1 MYNRTSR
8 VFVGDFETTVYDGQ
22 TDTEV
27 WASALVEMDTEDV
40 MVFGSIDST
49 FSFLQAQKENIIVYY
64 HNLKFDGSFILSYLL
79 TELNYEQAY
88 DIIDEE
94 KFIVQW
100 RDDKNMKNKQV
111 KYQISA
117 MGQWYKIVVKTH
129 NKFIEF
135 RDSVKLLP
143 FKVEEIGKSFKTKH
157 QKLSMEYKGKRYAN
171 CYISPEE
178 LEYIKND
185 VLVVKEALEIM
196 FEEGHKKLT
205 IGSCCLAEFKKTI
218 MRVDYEN
225 WFPDLYQIELDESLY
240 GSLTIG
246 DYIHRSYHGGW
257 CYVVLGKECTRKHN
271 GITLDVNSLYPSVMS
286 GQSGNRYPIGK
297 PKFWKGNYIPPEA
310 EGDNKFYF
318 VRIKT
323 RFQIKENMLP
333 FIQLKRDARYD
344 STEML
349 TTSDVYWNGQYYR
362 YTKRP
367 DGTLHDT
374 TQILTLTMMDYE
386 LLKKHYELFDFE
398 ILDGC
403 YFYAMVG
410 LFDEYI
416 EKYKKQKMTSKGAKR
431 QLAKLF
437 LNNLYGKMASN
448 TNSSFKVAFV
458 KEDMSLGFRIVSAHD
473 KKPGYIPIGS
483 AITSYARCFT
493 ITAAQL
499 NYHGV
504 DKPGFIYADTDSI
517 HCDLPVEEIVGV
529 TLHDTEFCC
538 WKPEASWDEAIFTRQ
553 KTYIEHVVAENLEPI
568 EQPYY
573 NIKCAGMPEKCKQL
587 FNVSL
592 DGFVEGM
599 ENEYTEEEL
608 EFVKEKRELEDFDIG
623 LKVPGKLLPKRI
635 KGGIILV
642 ESPYELRA

>member
-1 MYNRTSR
+1 
-8 VFVGDFETTVYDGQ
+8 
-22 TDTEV
+22 
-27 WASALVEMDTEDV
+27 
-40 MVFGSIDST
+40 
-49 FSFLQAQKENIIVYY
+49 
-64 HNLKFDGSFILSYLL
+64 
-79 TELNYEQAY
+79 
-88 DIIDEE
+88 
-94 KFIVQW
+94 
-100 RDDKNMKNKQV
+100 
-111 KYQISA
+111 
-117 MGQWYKIVVKTH
+117 
-129 NKFIEF
+129 
-135 RDSVKLLP
+135 
-143 FKVEEIGKSFKTKH
+143 
-157 QKLSMEYKGKRYAN
+157 
-171 CYISPEE
+171 
-178 LEYIKND
+178 
-185 VLVVKEALEIM
+185 M

-225 WFPDLYQIELDESLY
+225 WFPNLYQIELDENLY
-240 GSLTIG
+240 GSPTIG
-246 DYIHRSYHGGW
+246 DYIHHSYHGGW

-437 LNNLYGKMASN
+437 LNNLCGKMASN

-458 KEDMSLGFRIVSAHD
+458 KEDMSLGFKIVSAHD

>member
-100 RDDKNMKNKQV
+100 RDDKYMKNKQV

-225 WFPDLYQIELDESLY
+225 WFPNLYQIELDENLY
-240 GSLTIG
+240 GSPTIG
-246 DYIHRSYHGGW
+246 DYIHHSYHGGW

-437 LNNLYGKMASN
+437 LNNLCGKMASN

-458 KEDMSLGFRIVSAHD
+458 KEDMSLGFKIVSAHD

>member
-100 RDDKNMKNKQV
+100 RDDKHMKNKQV

-196 FEEGHKKLT
+196 FEEGHNKLT

-225 WFPDLYQIELDESLY
+225 WFPDLYQIELDEALY
-240 GSLTIG
+240 GSPTIG

-568 EQPYY
+568 KQPYY

-599 ENEYTEEEL
+599 ENEFTEEEL

>member
-100 RDDKNMKNKQV
+100 RDDKHMKNKQV

-225 WFPDLYQIELDESLY
+225 WFPDLYQIELDEALY
-240 GSLTIG
+240 GSPTIG

>member
-100 RDDKNMKNKQV
+100 RDDKYMKNKQV

-225 WFPDLYQIELDESLY
+225 WFPDLYQIELDENLY
-240 GSLTIG
+240 GSPTIG
-246 DYIHRSYHGGW
+246 DYIHHSYHGGW

-271 GITLDVNSLYPSVMS
+271 GITIDVNSLYPSVMS

-323 RFQIKENMLP
+323 RFQIKEDMLP

-458 KEDMSLGFRIVSAHD
+458 KEDMSLGFKIVSAHD

-517 HCDLPVEEIVGV
+517 HCDLPVEELVGV

-608 EFVKEKRELEDFDIG
+608 EFVKQKRELEDFDIG

>member
-100 RDDKNMKNKQV
+100 RDDKHMKNKQV

-225 WFPDLYQIELDESLY
+225 WFPDLYQIELDEALY
-240 GSLTIG
+240 GSPTIG

-374 TQILTLTMMDYE
+374 TQVLTLTMMDYE

>member
-100 RDDKNMKNKQV
+100 RDDKYMKNKQV

-225 WFPDLYQIELDESLY
+225 WFPDLYQIELDENLY
-240 GSLTIG
+240 GSPTIG

-257 CYVVLGKECTRKHN
+257 CYVVLGKECTRKKN

-448 TNSSFKVAFV
+448 TNSSFKVAFI
-458 KEDMSLGFRIVSAHD
+458 KEDMSLGFKIVSAHD

>member
-100 RDDKNMKNKQV
+100 RDDKHMKNKQV

-225 WFPDLYQIELDESLY
+225 WFPDLYQIELDENLY
-240 GSLTIG
+240 GSPTIG

-271 GITLDVNSLYPSVMS
+271 GITIDVNSLYPSVMS

-323 RFQIKENMLP
+323 RFQIKEDMLP

-458 KEDMSLGFRIVSAHD
+458 KEDMSLGFKIVSAHD

-517 HCDLPVEEIVGV
+517 HCDLPVEELVGV

-587 FNVSL
+587 FNISL

-608 EFVKEKRELEDFDIG
+608 EFVKQKRELEDFDIG

>member
-100 RDDKNMKNKQV
+100 RDDKYMKNKQV

-225 WFPDLYQIELDESLY
+225 WFPDLYQIELDENLY
-240 GSLTIG
+240 GSPTIG
-246 DYIHRSYHGGW
+246 DYIHKSYHGGW
-257 CYVVLGKECTRKHN
+257 CYVVLGKECTRKKN

-458 KEDMSLGFRIVSAHD
+458 KEDMSLGFKIVSAHD

-599 ENEYTEEEL
+599 ENEYTDEEL
-608 EFVKEKRELEDFDIG
+608 EFVKQKRELEDFDIG